1 MPDPLRLGAAARA
14 DIAAQISARLYRPRT
29 TFALE
34 AADRL
39 GDSLRVMLLTVEA
52 ARRPTG
58 TLEDRLIDTGQWHHQ
73 LLRANLATAFA
84 RSVAVDPAV
93 PQERQ
98 QVVEL
103 ARSDLPQAVED
114 GLARAMTAVPPDA
127 DAKLIV
133 APSYQLSA
141 LWLTGAATDQV
152 LIIAAPDVLAPLEAG
167 QQFAGAQFV
176 NRMAAATP
184 IPGLG
189 APPRMQEPV

>member
-1 MPDPLRLGAAARA
+1 MEISKSTTLTVIAALGRAATIKSSRPTERGHGSGASHSRSCNMPDPLRLGAAVRA

-29 TFALE
+29 TFALD

-52 ARRPTG
+52 VRRPTG

-73 LLRANLATAFA
+73 LLRANLAMAFA

-103 ARSDLPQAVED
+103 A
-114 GLARAMTAVPPDA
+114 
-127 DAKLIV
+127 
-133 APSYQLSA
+133 
-141 LWLTGAATDQV
+141 
-152 LIIAAPDVLAPLEAG
+152 
-167 QQFAGAQFV
+167 
-176 NRMAAATP
+176 
-184 IPGLG
+184 
-189 APPRMQEPV
+189 